1 MKVVPNG
8 DFSEKQENFQRPL
21 RCTEELCAQYV
32 AVDPGSK
39 LATLIYFLT
48 DILIQS
54 KKRLLASSQQ
64 WLTSVTPSAIS

>member
-8 DFSEKQENFQRPL
+8 DFSENQENFQKPL
-21 RCTEELCAQYV
+21 RGTEEHCAEYV

-39 LATLIYFLT
+39 LSTLIYFLT

-54 KKRLLASSQQ
+54 KKCS
-64 WLTSVTPSAIS
+64 